1 MKTVYPDGVEYDRSI
16 IESGQFEIPEDFT
29 FFNGPVDQ
37 GELYQRI
44 RDVQAVL
51 LGCTKIDPDTLER
64 CTELRTIV
72 FLGIGAWSY
81 VDLDQATRL
90 GIAVSNTPHYGDN
103 TVAEHALTLL
113 LAAARHLIPLDREIR
128 NGMWNREREGI
139 EIRGKTFGLIGLG
152 GVGAA
157 MAQIANGLGMKV
169 LCWTRA
175 PSQER
180 AAKHGVIF
188 SELSELLSCAD
199 FVSIHLPLTPET
211 TGLIGEKEFSLM
223 KKEAILV
230 NTARAE
236 VVDTQSLAR
245 ALRENRLR
253 AAGVDV
259 FDDEPPD
266 PNHPLF
272 ECENVVLTPH
282 IGFNAPEANIN
293 ILRIG
298 FNNVMEFIGGN
309 PVNVLNMK
317 AIEP

>member
-16 IESGQFEIPEDFT
+16 IESGQFEVPEDFT

-37 GELYQRI
+37 EELYRRI
-44 RDVQAVL
+44 KGAQAVL
-51 LGCTKIDPDTLER
+51 LGCTKIDSDTLER

-103 TVAEHALTLL
+103 TVAEHALALL

-128 NGMWNREREGI
+128 SGMWNREREGI
-139 EIRGKTFGLIGLG
+139 ELQGKTFGLIGLG

-157 MAQIANGLGMKV
+157 MAQIANGLGMRV

-175 PSQER
+175 PSRER

-188 SELSELLSCAD
+188 SELNELLADAD

-211 TGLIGEKEFSLM
+211 SGLIGEKEISLM
-223 KKEAILV
+223 KKEAILI

-236 VVDTQSLAR
+236 IVDTQSLAR
-245 ALRENRLR
+245 ALKEKRLR

-259 FDDEPPD
+259 FDNEPPGS
-266 PNHPLF
+266 NHPLF
-272 ECENVVLTPH
+272 KCENIVLTPH
-282 IGFNAPEANIN
+282 IGFNGHEANIN

-298 FNNVMEFIGGN
+298 FNNLMEFTRGN
-309 PVNVLNMK
+309 PVNVLN
-317 AIEP
+317 IRVLET